1 MTKQISMTKMLTP
14 RQEKTMKEHSVH
26 HTKKHMA
33 TMRKEMLAGKSFSKA
48 HKIAMKKDGK

>member
-1 MTKQISMTKMLTP
+1 MTKKVSMTKMLSP
-14 RQEKTMKEHSVH
+14 QQEKTMKKHSVH

-48 HKIAMKKDGK
+48 HTIAMKDGK

>member
-1 MTKQISMTKMLTP
+1 MTKTVSMKKMLTP
-14 RQEKTMKEHSVH
+14 RQEKTMKKHSVH

-48 HKIAMKKDGK
+48 HTIAMKKDGK

>member
-1 MTKQISMTKMLTP
+1 MSRTVSMKKMLTP
-14 RQEKTMKEHSVH
+14 QQEKTMKKHSVH

-48 HKIAMKKDGK
+48 PKIAMKDGK